1 MFGLGKKKGP
11 QEVNLN
17 SDQYKFEVEPEQNI
31 LDAAL
36 KAGVAFPHDCRVG
49 SCGSCACKLTNGK
62 IKATADFSYVLDG
75 AQLDDGMILAC
86 QSRAK
91 TPVSIDVE
99 IDGDAVVSAT
109 KSYTATVTKVTPLT
123 HDIMELTVG
132 IDGLEHNGAAGQY
145 SELMVKQVGSS
156 RSYSFAKAPQNEN
169 PNELSFLLEMF
180 LKEGSASGCL
190 VKILQAKSL
199 NLKHHLAHFITVMPK
214 ALWFV

>member
-199 NLKHHLAHFITVMPK
+199 NLKHHLVRFITVIAK
-214 ALWFV
+214 VLWFV